1 MPDYRFF
8 HPIEIRYG
16 DLDPQGHVNN
26 AKYLTYMEQAR
37 VQYMQQ
43 LGLWDGGSFMEIG
56 IILAEARLTFRA
68 PVRFGQAVR
77 AGARV
82 SRIGNRSLA
91 MDYSLEDTD
100 SGAVLATGAAVL
112 VAYDY
117 RTAQTIPVPDEWR
130 QRISQFEEKDF
141 SVPA

>member
-82 SRIGNRSLA
+82 SRTGLQPGRYRLRGCAGDRCGRAGSLR
-91 MDYSLEDTD
+91 LPHRPNHPG
-100 SGAVLATGAAVL
+100 SGRMAAANFAV
-112 VAYDY
+112 
-117 RTAQTIPVPDEWR
+117 
-130 QRISQFEEKDF
+130 
-141 SVPA
+141 